1 MPMPVDRNAYLL
13 VLSSIAAS
21 YTRRELDR
29 RVYDRVMDSQAGHK
43 LKNLT
48 VQQKYALEFV
58 TYAAS
63 AIAMTRLPSSGPLGQ
78 YLRDV
83 LTDIPSE
90 IARRMINGAHAH
102 KFSTTDITSVVG
114 LLTNEDLDQFA
125 SAGELRAPNDESTP
139 YGKSSR
145 DDSSAAGS
153 VGESVRN
160 ATLSIE
166 AIRKR
171 LREKRQNK

>member
-1 MPMPVDRNAYLL
+1 M
-13 VLSSIAAS
+13 LSSIAAS

-29 RVYDRVMDSQAGHK
+29 QVYDRVMGAQTGQA

-58 TYAAS
+58 AYAAS
-63 AIAMTRLPSSGPLGQ
+63 AIAVTRLPSSGPIGQ
-78 YLRDV
+78 YLREV

-90 IARRMINGAHAH
+90 LARRMINGGQAH
-102 KFSTTDITSVVG
+102 KFSTTDISSVVDV
-114 LLTNEDLDQFA
+114 LTDQDLDQFA
-125 SAGELRAPNDESTP
+125 SAVELRTPSAESTFYSKP
-139 YGKSSR
+139 SR
-145 DDSSAAGS
+145 DDPSAVGS

-160 ATLSIE
+160 ATRSIE

-171 LREKRQNK
+171 LRERRQ